1 MRIIEQQMLEAI
13 SLRRNWRRS
22 NTRVEIVANGTLA
35 AVYLHEN
42 LIALVHLHAS
52 VLYLSSAGWRTR
64 TTKSRLNAL
73 LDRYNRS
80 IYQCHGV
87 WYWDTGMVFTDAPLQ
102 SILLDYERPTTRSD
116 RKRDKNLFVA

>member
-1 MRIIEQQMLEAI
+1 MLEAI

-42 LIALVHLHAS
+42 LIALVHLRAS

-64 TTKSRLNAL
+64 ATKSRLNAL

-87 WYWDTGMVFTDAPLQ
+87 WYWDTGMEFTDAPLQ
-102 SILLDYERPTTRSD
+102 SILRDYERPTTRSD